1 MYRRVVLTADCVAQ
15 TATLVDERDY
25 GAEAKLLVRYRP
37 NPEQIAF
44 DKLAHPAQRMLAEVA
59 CKRPTDW
66 PEATH
71 LKDGLDKFSEM
82 VHAAAHAQPGG

>member
-1 MYRRVVLTADCVAQ
+1 
-15 TATLVDERDY
+15 
-25 GAEAKLLVRYRP
+25 
-37 NPEQIAF
+37 
-44 DKLAHPAQRMLAEVA
+44 MLAEVA

-71 LKDGLDKFSEM
+71 LTDGLDKFSEM